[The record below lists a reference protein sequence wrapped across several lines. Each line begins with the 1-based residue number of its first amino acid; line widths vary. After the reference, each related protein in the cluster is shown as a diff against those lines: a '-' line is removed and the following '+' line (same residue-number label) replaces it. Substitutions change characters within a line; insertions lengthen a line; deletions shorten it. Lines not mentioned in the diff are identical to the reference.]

1 MASPEGVPVCALEE
15 TAGERRAAELF
26 AEGQHN
32 NFRQTDRMFAVLM
45 ALQWVAG
52 IAAALWISPYTWEGS
67 VGRVH
72 IHVWMAV
79 LLGGLLNGFPIYLVW
94 LQPGRTLNRYV
105 IAVAQI
111 MVSSLFIHLSG
122 GRIET
127 HFHIFGSLAF
137 LAFYRNWR
145 VLIPAT
151 ITVGLSH
158 FVRGVYWPQSVYGVL
173 YATPWRSVE
182 HVAWVVFEDVVLAVG
197 IRRRVS
203 EFRDTCRNRAALEL
217 ANLRIERTV
226 EERTSELRGSE
237 ERFQAI
243 CSSAAVGVFEMD
255 DRGQQRYAN
264 TAALDLLGMTL
275 EESQGFGWMNRVHP
289 DDRPRPGEP
298 LPTGAMEVRQIQAN
312 GDVRWNRVQMKP
324 LFSASGAIAGYVGT
338 IEDLSERKRA
348 ELEWKRAQEA
358 AENASRA
365 KSEFLANMSHEI
377 RTPMSGVIGM
387 AELAL
392 TTDLSAEQRDY
403 LETIKSS
410 ADALLNII
418 NSILDFSKIEAGK
431 LELEHIE
438 FDLGEII
445 RLTMRPLAV
454 RVQPKG
460 LELLCEM
467 GSDVPPRVVG
477 DPVRLR
483 QMLNNLLGNA
493 LKFTEA
499 GEVNLHVEVDQREAS
514 EVLLHFA
521 VTDQGIGIAADK
533 LEAIFRPFEQAD
545 GTATRAFEGTG
556 LGLSICA
563 RLAPEMGGRIWVESE
578 LGRGS
583 TFHFTARLGI
593 GTAPMPLRCL
603 SLAGLSALIVDDN
616 ATNLRIL
623 LHALADWD
631 VHAVA
636 ASSGAEALDLAGRAK
651 TPFDLV
657 ISDGHMP
664 KMSGFEFIERLRARP
679 EYRAT
684 PILMLSSGAPEEA
697 RLARAAGAQGHLVK
711 PADRAKLLDALL
723 AICPAPASAGMAA
736 PETPETPVAPERPAA
751 RPQARI
757 LVVDDNVVNQKVAK
771 GLLVKAGYAVAVAG
785 DGEQALRLLD
795 QQTFDMCLMDAQMPV
810 MDGVTATA
818 EIRRRE
824 DPRNRLPIVALTAN
838 AMTGDRERYLNA
850 GMDDYLSKPIDP
862 AQLLAAVERWVAVST
877 RT

>member
-1 MASPEGVPVCALEE
+1 VATPEGAPASAPDE
-15 TAGERRAAELF
+15 TRAAELF
-26 AEGQHN
+26 AEGQLN

-45 ALQWVAG
+45 AVQWIAG
-52 IAAALWISPYTWEGS
+52 IAAALWISPYTWEGT
-67 VGRVH
+67 VDRVH

-79 LLGGLLNGFPIYLVW
+79 LLGGLLNGFPIFLVW
-94 LQPGRTLNRYV
+94 QQPGRTLNRYV
-105 IAVAQI
+105 IAVAQM
-111 MVSSLFIHLSG
+111 MVSGLFVHLSG

-137 LAFYRNWR
+137 LAFYRDWR

-151 ITVGLSH
+151 AAVALDH
-158 FVRGVYWPQSVYGVL
+158 FLRGVYWPQSVYGVL

-182 HVAWVVFEDVVLAVG
+182 HVAWMVFEDAVLVIG
-197 IRRRVS
+197 VRQRLS

-217 ANLRIERTV
+217 TNLRVEHTV
-226 EERTSELRGSE
+226 EERTAELRTSE
-237 ERFQAI
+237 QRFRAI

-255 DRGQQRYAN
+255 ESGRQQYAN
-264 TAALDLLGMTL
+264 AAALELLGMTE
-275 EESQGFGWMNRVHP
+275 EESSGFGWMDRVHP
-289 DDRPRPGEP
+289 EDRPRQDEP
-298 LPTGAMEVRQIQAN
+298 FPTGGIEARMVMPN
-312 GDVRWNRVQMKP
+312 GDIRWSRVQVNP
-324 LFSASGAIAGYVGT
+324 LFSASGAITGYVGAVA
-338 IEDLSERKRA
+338 DLTESKRA
-348 ELEWKRAQEA
+348 EQEWKNAREA

-392 TTDLSAEQRDY
+392 TTDLSVEQRDY

-499 GEVNLHVEVDQREAS
+499 GEVNLHVEVAQRAEG
-514 EVLLHFA
+514 EVSLHFA
-521 VTDQGIGIAADK
+521 VTDQGIGISADK
-533 LEAIFRPFEQAD
+533 LETIFQPFEQAD
-545 GTATRAFEGTG
+545 GTVTRAFGGTG

-563 RLAPEMGGRIWVESE
+563 RLAPAMGGRIWVESE
-578 LGRGS
+578 PGRGS

-603 SLAGLSALIVDDN
+603 SLAGMSALIVDDN

-636 ASSGAEALDLAGRAK
+636 AASGAEALDLVSHAK
-651 TPFDLV
+651 TTFDLV

-664 KMSGFEFIERLRARP
+664 KMSGFEFIKRLRARP

-684 PILMLSSGAPEEA
+684 PILMLSSGAPEEG
-697 RLARAAGAQGHLVK
+697 RLARAAGAQGHVVK
-711 PADRAKLLDALL
+711 PADRAELLDALL
-723 AICPAPASAGMAA
+723 AICPAPTSAGMAA
-736 PETPETPVAPERPAA
+736 PQTPAA
-751 RPQARI
+751 LERHAVRHQARI
-757 LVVDDNVVNQKVAK
+757 LVVDDNVVNQKVAR
-771 GLLVKAGYAVAVAG
+771 GLLVKAGYEVAVAG
-785 DGEQALRLLD
+785 DGEQALRLLG
-795 QQTFDMCLMDAQMPV
+795 QQAFDMCLMDAQMPI

-850 GMDDYLSKPIDP
+850 GMDDYLSKPLDP
-862 AQLLAAVERWVAVST
+862 AQLLAAVERWVAVSA